1 MTIIQQPAS
10 GDILR
15 HSVPS
20 THVSRPSS
28 GRSLDLV
35 SQSLSN
41 RYLADPDVQLMLKIS
56 ADDQSAFEQLVLK
69 YQDRLVGFFF
79 HIVRDRSV
87 SEDLAQ
93 EAFLRVYKAR
103 ERYEPTARF
112 STWLF
117 RIAHNLASNQIR
129 GAVRRKEVSLQTRNS
144 TDSNSS
150 LDTFLAEQSALMPA
164 RTLDSREMQQLVRD
178 AVAQLSERQRTA
190 VILHRFEDMSYEE
203 IGDVM
208 GLGTVAVKSLLSRA
222 RIKLKESLERFL

>member
-1 MTIIQQPAS
+1 M
-10 GDILR
+10 
-15 HSVPS
+15 
-20 THVSRPSS
+20 
-28 GRSLDLV
+28 V

-144 TDSNSS
+144 TDSNST

-178 AVAQLSERQRTA
+178 AVEQLSERQRTA

>member
-1 MTIIQQPAS
+1 M
-10 GDILR
+10 
-15 HSVPS
+15 
-20 THVSRPSS
+20 
-28 GRSLDLV
+28 V